1 MKKIKSYRVIGK
13 DYDCVYVSALASKNI
28 ETVKRETEERTGKKI
43 DRLEYVS
50 IYPAWENLNWFS
62 FLFVYAHIILSDRPE
77 LSVLLQMSILI

>member
-50 IYPAWENLNWFS
+50 IYPA
-62 FLFVYAHIILSDRPE
+62 
-77 LSVLLQMSILI
+77 